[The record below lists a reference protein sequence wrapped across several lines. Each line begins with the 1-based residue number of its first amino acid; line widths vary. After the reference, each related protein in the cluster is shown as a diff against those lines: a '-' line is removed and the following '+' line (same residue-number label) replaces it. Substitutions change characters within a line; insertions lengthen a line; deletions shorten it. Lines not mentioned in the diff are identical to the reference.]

1 MVLTKAE
8 YKGQFGC
15 RTSLL
20 AFIDYVAFSK
30 IATHY
35 VTATIDEHLET
46 KADNFVCLFE
56 EHFYWEV
63 ERFTATGDYL
73 ARIWEQ
79 YFESKSRIL
88 CLNRRQTF
96 WLNRCYLT
104 WNFAPKVNQRFSSTG
119 NRQFDPMAEDFAS
132 TTQLVTLML
141 SFDAL

>member
-35 VTATIDEHLET
+35 VTATIDEHFET
-46 KADNFVCLFE
+46 KADNFVCMFE

-63 ERFTATGDYL
+63 ERFAATSDYL

-79 YFESKSRIL
+79 YFES
-88 CLNRRQTF
+88 
-96 WLNRCYLT
+96 
-104 WNFAPKVNQRFSSTG
+104 
-119 NRQFDPMAEDFAS
+119 
-132 TTQLVTLML
+132 
-141 SFDAL
+141 